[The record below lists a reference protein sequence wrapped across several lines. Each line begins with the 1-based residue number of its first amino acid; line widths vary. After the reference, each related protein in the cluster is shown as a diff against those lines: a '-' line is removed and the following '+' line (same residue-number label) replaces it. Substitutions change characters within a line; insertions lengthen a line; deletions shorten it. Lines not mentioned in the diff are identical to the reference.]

1 MTTDDFNKI
10 IQYIIER
17 CADLKNKYVNEDI
30 KADYICILSQSQD
43 EYNKLL
49 KHASSL
55 GKVIDN
61 TSTGPVFKFN
71 SFPSTILGKPK
82 VLKIRIP
89 DSATRPE
96 RGDVDF
102 ITNYGEFKS
111 KYLDEKRFK
120 LIRREKFE
128 MIELRDE
135 KFDVLV
141 YFSSIPPSKILGIN

>member
-30 KADYICILSQSQD
+30 KVDYICIFSQSQD
-43 EYNKLL
+43 EYSKLL

-55 GKVIDN
+55 GEIIDN
-61 TSTGPVFKFN
+61 TNTGPVFKFN
-71 SFPSTILGKPK
+71 SYPSTILGNPK

-89 DSATRPE
+89 DKTRPQ

-102 ITNYGEFKS
+102 TTNYAEFKS
-111 KYLDEKRFK
+111 KYLDNKRFK
-120 LIRREKFE
+120 LIKREKFE

>member
-1 MTTDDFNKI
+1 MSVDDFNKI

-30 KADYICILSQSQD
+30 QIDYICIFSQSQD

-49 KHASSL
+49 EHALSL
-55 GKVIDN
+55 GKVVDN
-61 TSTGPVFKFN
+61 IKTGSIFKFDN
-71 SFPSTILGKPK
+71 PPSTILGKPK
-82 VLKIRIP
+82 ILKIRIP
-89 DSATRPE
+89 DKARPE

-102 ITNYGEFKS
+102 ITNYGGFKS
-111 KYLDEKRFK
+111 KYLDNNRFK
-120 LIRREKFE
+120 LIKREKFE

-141 YFSSIPPSKILGIN
+141 YFSSIPPSEILGIN

>member
-10 IQYIIER
+10 VQYIIER

-30 KADYICILSQSQD
+30 QIDYICIFSQSQD
-43 EYNKLL
+43 EYSELL
-49 KHASSL
+49 KHASSF

-89 DSATRPE
+89 DKTRSE

-102 ITNYGEFKS
+102 TTNYEEFKR
-111 KYLDEKRFK
+111 KYLDNNRFN
-120 LIRREKFE
+120 LIKREKFE
-128 MIELRDE
+128 MLELRDE

-141 YFSSIPPSKILGIN
+141 YFSSVPPSKILGIN